1 MSALIT
7 DISQLLITRNWRL
20 AVAESATGGLLG
32 HLVTQVPGS
41 SEYFWGGVIAYAN
54 ETKIRLLKVQ
64 EKSIIRWGAVSSHV
78 ALEMAKGVCLAA
90 NTEVGI
96 SITGIAGPGGAT
108 EVKPVGLYYIAIAL
122 PHDLR
127 CWRHVF
133 DGSRRENNQQAAR
146 TALEHLLSL
155 LT

>member
-1 MSALIT
+1 MSTLVT
-7 DISQLLITRNWRL
+7 NISQLLITRNWRL

-32 HLVTQVPGS
+32 HIITQVPGS
-41 SEYFWGGVIAYAN
+41 SDYFWGGVIAYAN
-54 ETKIRLLKVQ
+54 EIKTRLLKVQ
-64 EKSIIRWGAVSSHV
+64 EKSIVQWGAVSSHV

-122 PHDLR
+122 PHELR

-133 DGSRRENNQQAAR
+133 EGSRTENNQQAAS
-146 TALEHLLSL
+146 TALEHLLTILS
-155 LT
+155 